1 MLPWFYLR
9 RVYQTV
15 PNSLHY
21 RRRALQ
27 TDSLDSNKMNNVTL
41 NVKQPQPSET
51 NRRIKVITNILYS
64 AQGQI
69 HPSGRDKFRN
79 KMQR

>member
-1 MLPWFYLR
+1 
-9 RVYQTV
+9 
-15 PNSLHY
+15 
-21 RRRALQ
+21 
-27 TDSLDSNKMNNVTL
+27 MNNVTL